1 MDGNGRW
8 ARERGHERPVG
19 HKEGARAVREVVTH
33 TRRLGV
39 EALTLYAFS
48 EQNWARPEEEVS
60 ALMGLLQEYML
71 SERETLLKQGVQLR
85 AIGRTNRLAPQLQ
98 QLIDTV
104 SEVTAKNSRM
114 TLSLCLSYGGREEIA
129 DAAQALARK
138 VKTGELDPEDITE
151 ELLGENIPSLDVGP
165 VDLMIRTGGEQRIS
179 NFLLWPGAYAE
190 LYFSPKL
197 WPEYGQEDLYEAIH
211 AFQQRNRRFGLA
223 ENVAGPGISDT
234 KNEREA
240 IAR

>member
-8 ARERGHERPVG
+8 ARERNQPRPVG

-33 TRRLGV
+33 TRRLGID
-39 EALTLYAFS
+39 ALTLYAFS

-60 ALMGLLQEYML
+60 ALMGLLQEYMI
-71 SERETLLKQGVQLR
+71 SERETLLEQGVQLR
-85 AIGRTNRLAPQLQ
+85 AIGRIDRLSPQLQ
-98 QLIDTV
+98 QLIDGV
-104 SEVTAKNSRM
+104 SEVTSKNSRM

-138 VKTGELDPEDITE
+138 VKAGELEPEAINED
-151 ELLGENIPSLDVGP
+151 LLGQHIPSLDVGP

-190 LYFSPKL
+190 LYFSSKL
-197 WPEYGQEDLYEAIH
+197 WPDYGQADLYDAIH

-223 ENVAGPGISDT
+223 ENVAGPGLAQNKDEKQAISS
-234 KNEREA
+234 
-240 IAR
+240 